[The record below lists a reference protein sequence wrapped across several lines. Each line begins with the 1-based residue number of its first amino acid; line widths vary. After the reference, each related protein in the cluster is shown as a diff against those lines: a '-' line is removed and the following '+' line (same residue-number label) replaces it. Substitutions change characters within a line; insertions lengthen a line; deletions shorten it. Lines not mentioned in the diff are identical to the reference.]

1 MAPQMSST
9 NAKPLDPLI
18 LEIAPGKEGHGSLYE
33 DAGDS
38 LGYKKSEFTW
48 THFRQQTQPDG
59 SLEIKILPPEGSFPG
74 MLTERGYE
82 LRLYGTWPPESVTV
96 NGQSVTLSPNPG
108 WPVSSP
114 PAAHAVA
121 VPPVSVTLPES
132 AANSAPTSAATI
144 SASSATWRYDGE
156 TTTTIITL
164 PKTSVTQEVDVRIT
178 FPKLTAAQQAL
189 LNGLPGKIARLH
201 GAMHILENSWDRG
214 WAPDI
219 LIDAAQSGHRVTLH
233 PQTALAEYQKL
244 SQEWPAILASIS
256 AMDVDKKFTEAAVAH
271 LKSAEQ

>member
-1 MAPQMSST
+1 MV
-9 NAKPLDPLI
+9 
-18 LEIAPGKEGHGSLYE
+18 SL
-33 DAGDS
+33 S
-38 LGYKKSEFTW
+38 LSL
-48 THFRQQTQPDG
+48 QTQAGP
-59 SLEIKILPPEGSFPG
+59 SALRPP
-74 MLTERGYE
+74 L
-82 LRLYGTWPPESVTV
+82 
-96 NGQSVTLSPNPG
+96 N
-108 WPVSSP
+108 
-114 PAAHAVA
+114 AVA
-121 VPPVSVTLPES
+121 VPPVSVTVPES

-256 AMDVDKKFTEAAVAH
+256 AMDVDKKFTEAAASAPKIRRAISSPNSVAR
-271 LKSAEQ
+271 KSSAPVL